1 MNLMILDWIIMNDDV
16 VSGKVLSVKKY
27 VNGDIDITFLQ
38 DNYKKEYFHPQ
49 RNQKIMF
56 QKN

>member
-1 MNLMILDWIIMNDDV
+1 MILDWIIMNDDV